1 MNALKTIIIAVLVF
15 NGFYSIKNWLSPEV
29 PQGNYQLAPAEPDL
43 QAGEGF
49 DLKALTTVAKEVR
62 GGQELERKLNT
73 EGGIN
78 NLDLN
83 GDKKVDY
90 LSVKEFGDPE
100 SGKVGFS
107 ITTEP
112 EKGEVQEVAE
122 VTVEENGDR
131 AEIQVVGNEQI
142 YGSQAIYNDW
152 TEIERKT
159 TAAPQAQGQT
169 GGAYPMYSSF
179 FYPRPLWASPFYYGY
194 YPPFFSPFSM
204 MAMGMYGSR
213 MSSYS
218 TTSVRQGAN
227 SHQSK
232 SNKSISNPN
241 KGKSANKGIKRSLK
255 NPSKSQRAFKTQNS
269 KSLRSGGFGRSKSP
283 AASASRRQLPSS
295 RTKSTVGGFGS
306 SRSRA
311 TSAGS
316 FRSSSYGSR
325 SFSFGK

>member
-15 NGFYSIKNWLSPEV
+15 NGFYSIKSWLSSDS
-29 PQGNYQLAPAEPDL
+29 PQGSYQLQSAPDI
-43 QAGEGF
+43 QAAEGF
-49 DLKALTTVAKEVR
+49 DLKALTAVAKEVR

-83 GDKKVDY
+83 GDDKVDY
-90 LSVKEFGDPE
+90 LSVKEFGDPK
-100 SGKVGFS
+100 SGKIGFA

-112 EKGEVQEVAE
+112 EKGEVQEIAE

-152 TEIERKT
+152 TPIERAT
-159 TAAPQAQGQT
+159 QPAQPTAQA

-179 FYPRPLWASPFYYGY
+179 FYPRPLYMSPFGYGY

-213 MSSYS
+213 MSGYR
-218 TTSVRQGAN
+218 TTTVRQGAN
-227 SHQSK
+227 SHQRS
-232 SNKSISNPN
+232 SNKSIANPD

-255 NPSKSQRAFKTQNS
+255 SPSKSQRAFKTQSN
-269 KSLRSGGFGRSKSP
+269 KNVRSGGFGRSKSP
-283 AASASRRQLPSS
+283 GASATRRQLPSS
-295 RTKSTVGGFGS
+295 RSTGGFGS

-311 TSAGS
+311 TSTGS